1 MLIRHRKVWDVP
13 EHRITPET
21 VFLNRRR
28 FLAAGAATA
37 IGGAVAASMP
47 KPAQAQWFSRSS
59 SEVFGA
65 PEGDPSTALYPMD
78 RNPAYTV
85 ARDITGRDAAFTYNN
100 FYEFG
105 SHKQIARAAQA
116 LEIRPWTVKID
127 GMVDNPAELAIDDLL
142 KKMPL
147 EERVYRFRC
156 VEAWA
161 MTVPWSGFPMAALVA
176 MASPKAGAKYVRMET
191 FLDTDM
197 APGQRTASFG
207 YPWPYVEGL
216 TLAEATNDL
225 AFIGTGAYGAPL
237 PKQMGS
243 PIRLLTP
250 WKYGFKSAKSL
261 VRFTFTDEMPKTFW
275 ADVGPAEYGFWA
287 NVNPDIR
294 IAAGARP
301 PSACSKPM
309 NGSRPNCSMVMPRRW
324 LICIPIRL
332 IAPISCS
339 CPSV

>member
-1 MLIRHRKVWDVP
+1 MLIRNRKIWDVP
-13 EHRITPET
+13 DHSVTPEH
-21 VFLNRRR
+21 VFVNRRK
-28 FLAAGAATA
+28 FLAGGVAAT
-37 IGGAVAASMP
+37 IGGLAAASAAP
-47 KPAQAQWFSRSS
+47 SAHAQWFSRRS

-65 PEGDPSTALYPMD
+65 PEDDPSTPLYPVE
-78 RNPAYTV
+78 RNAAYTV
-85 ARDITGRDAAFTYNN
+85 DRDITGRDAAFVYNN

-116 LEIRPWTVKID
+116 LKIRPWTVKID
-127 GMVDNPAELAIDDLL
+127 GLVDNPAELEIDDLL

-161 MTVPWSGFPMAALVA
+161 MTVPWSGFPLAALVA
-176 MASPKAGAKYVRMET
+176 MASPKAGAKYLRMET
-191 FLDTDM
+191 FLDTDV

-216 TLAEATNDL
+216 TLAEATNEL

-261 VRFTFTDEMPKTFW
+261 VRFTFTEEMPKTFW
-275 ADVGPAEYGFWA
+275 SEVGPSEYGFWA
-287 NVNPDIR
+287 NVNPEI
-294 IAAGARP
+294 P
-301 PSACSKPM
+301 H
-309 NGSRPNCSMVMPRRW
+309 RRW
-324 LICIPIRL
+324 SQATERL
-332 IAPISCS
+332 LETDERVPTLLFNGYADQVADLYPNTTDRTYFM
-339 CPSV
+339 